1 MFDSLSSRLEGVIK
15 KIRGKGRLTEADVD
29 EVLKE
34 IRTALLEADVNVG
47 VVRNVVARIREQAI
61 GVSLSKALDPG
72 QQVVKIVNTELTA
85 MLGGET
91 LKITYASRPPTVVL
105 MAGLQGS
112 GKTTNSAKLARWFKS
127 QGRQPLLVGADL
139 QRPAAVEQLRTL
151 GRQIDVPVF
160 SEPGD
165 PVATAARG
173 LAEARRLGRDVLIVD
188 TAGRLSIDADMMEQV
203 RQISAAVQPTY
214 TFLVI
219 DAMTGQDAV
228 GVAEAFHQ
236 TLAIDGVIMSKLDG
250 DARGGAAL
258 SVKEVIGRPIA
269 FASTGEKLSE
279 FEQFH
284 PDRMA
289 GRILGMGDMLTLI
302 EQAEQAFEKDQAEAA
317 AERLLEGEFTLD
329 DFLDQMQ
336 QLKKMG
342 PLGNVLGMMPGMPK
356 ELKGAEIG
364 DDQLKPVEAIIRS
377 MTPLERRK
385 PEIINGSRR
394 NRIAVGSG
402 TSVAEVNRLVKQ
414 FGEMQKM
421 MKRMGAMGMGKPGKK
436 GKKGKGGRVGP
447 GGGFG
452 GMPGMPGMPG
462 LPGGPGM
469 PGMPGMPGGFPG
481 FR

>member
-1 MFDSLSSRLEGVIK
+1 MFDTLSSRLEGVIK
-15 KIRGKGRLTEADVD
+15 KIRGKGRLTDADVD

-47 VVRNVVARIREQAI
+47 VVRNVIARIREQAV
-61 GVSLSKALDPG
+61 GAHLSQALDPG
-72 QQVVKIVNTELTA
+72 QQVVKIVNNELTA
-85 MLGGET
+85 LLGGET

-112 GKTTNSAKLARWFKS
+112 GKTTNAAKLARWFKS
-127 QGRQPLLVGADL
+127 QGRQPLMVGADL

-165 PVATAARG
+165 PVATSRRG
-173 LAEARRLGRDVLIVD
+173 LEEARRLGRDVLIVD
-188 TAGRLSIDADMMEQV
+188 TAGRLSIDAEMMEQV
-203 RQISAAVQPTY
+203 RHISEAVQPNY

-228 GVAEAFHQ
+228 GVAEAFHH
-236 TLAIDGVIMSKLDG
+236 TLEIDGVIMSKLDG

-289 GRILGMGDMLTLI
+289 GRILGMGDMLSLI

-317 AERLLEGEFTLD
+317 AEKLMEGEFTLD
-329 DFLDQMQ
+329 DFLEQMQ
-336 QLKKMG
+336 ALKKMG
-342 PLGNVLGMMPGMPK
+342 PLGNLLGMMPGMPK

-377 MTPLERRK
+377 MTPAERRK
-385 PEIINGSRR
+385 PEVINGSRR
-394 NRIAVGSG
+394 TRIANGSG
-402 TSVAEVNRLVKQ
+402 TTVGDVNRLVKQ
-414 FGEMQKM
+414 FSEMQKM
-421 MKRMGAMGMGKPGKK
+421 MKKMGAMGVGKGKK
-436 GKKGKGGRVGP
+436 GKKGRA
-447 GGGFG
+447 
-452 GMPGMPGMPG
+452 MPNMAA
-462 LPGGPGM
+462 
-469 PGMPGMPGGFPG
+469 MPGGFPK
-481 FR
+481 FN